1 MFHVTRSNMKHIDQI
16 LKKTGIIK
24 VSPNDTLSSALGKL
38 TSSHDAAFVF
48 DAKDKFLG
56 VINPYYTLIKSS
68 AFDASTKVA
77 HALFHPPH
85 IDTTDSLSRIV
96 QLMNE
101 SKIHYLP
108 VFDADKQFL
117 GITSARRILTFMQN
131 LDVAKLTI
139 GQMSHT
145 QKGKVITVTLDDSI
159 SKAQQLFKE
168 YKTSKIVVIDKNG
181 RLKGILSH
189 YDLIPFIIAP
199 GNKQR
204 RGTRGEQTQFKDTP
218 VKNYVKTTVLTLNEK
233 NTVSEAIE
241 QVLSKV
247 IGSIIL
253 VDHESHPTGIVTTRD
268 ILDLLRIDNKKKNV
282 SITTKHL
289 SKHHVVTFNDFA
301 KYITEYIQRNEPI
314 ASARIIYEGEKN
326 DRLFKITVHLTPF
339 KGRPVVIS
347 REGKDFS
354 QLLQE
359 VKEVVRRE

>member
-1 MFHVTRSNMKHIDQI
+1 MKQIDQI

-24 VSPNDTLSSALGKL
+24 VSPDDTLSSALGKL
-38 TSSHDAAFVF
+38 ASSHDAAFVF
-48 DAKDKFLG
+48 DASDKFLG

-85 IDTTDSLSRIV
+85 IDTKDSLVRIV
-96 QLMNE
+96 QLLNE

-108 VFDADKQFL
+108 VFDDEKKFL
-117 GITSARRILTFMQN
+117 GITSARRILAFMQN
-131 LDVAKLTI
+131 LDVAKLKI
-139 GQMSHT
+139 GQMPHT
-145 QKGKVITVTLDDSI
+145 QKGKVITVKLDDPI

-168 YKTSKIVVIDKNG
+168 YKTSKIVVIDKND

-189 YDLIPFIIAP
+189 YDLIPFIMAP
-199 GNKQR
+199 GNKSR
-204 RGTRGEQTQFKDTP
+204 RGSRGEQTQFKNTP
-218 VKNYVKTTVLTLNEK
+218 VKNYAKTTVLTLNEQ
-233 NTVSEAIE
+233 NTVFEAIE
-241 QVLSKV
+241 QVLSKA

-268 ILDLLRIDNKKKNV
+268 ILDLLRSDNKTKNV

-314 ASARIIYEGEKN
+314 ASARIIDEGEKN